1 MPANSSTPARALTKK
16 LHIKTYGCQM
26 NAYDSAR
33 MTELLAPLGYVPTA
47 DAAEADMIVLNTC
60 HIREKAAEKVYS
72 DLGRMNV
79 LKRDRAA
86 QGRRTIL
93 AVGGCVAQAEGEE
106 MRRRAPFVDMVFGP
120 QSYHRLPEMI
130 AALERDARPAL
141 ATEFPAESKFDHLP
155 GARALAAGAD
165 EALGA
170 GFVAVQEGCDKFCT
184 FCVVPYTRGAEYS
197 RPAAQVLAEV
207 RSLAAQGAREITLLG
222 QNVNNYR
229 GAGSDAGSDGSPW
242 PLSRLIGAVA
252 EIDGVER
259 IRYVTSYPAD
269 MSDDLIAAHRDVP
282 ALMPFLHLPVQSGS
296 DRVLAAMN
304 RRHTA
309 DDYRRLVD
317 RLRAQRADLA
327 LATDFIVGFPGE
339 TEDEFAA
346 TLALVDEIGFAQA
359 YSFMYSPRPG
369 TPAAALPGQ
378 LAEDIKIERLAR
390 LQDRINARQIAFNR
404 ACAGRTMPVLFERE
418 GKHAGQLIG
427 RSPYMQSVYVQAPRA
442 WMGRIAEVRIEAG
455 YANSL
460 SAILAG
466 AGVDPADAR
475 AACA

>member
-1 MPANSSTPARALTKK
+1 
-16 LHIKTYGCQM
+16 M

-33 MTELLAPLGYVPTA
+33 MAELLAPLGYAETA
-47 DAAEADMIVLNTC
+47 DAAKADLIVLNTC

-79 LKRDRAA
+79 LKRARAA
-86 QGRRTIL
+86 EGRRVIL

-106 MRRRAPFVDMVFGP
+106 MLRRAPFVDMVFGP

-130 AALERDARPAL
+130 ADLDRANPRAVL
-141 ATEFPAESKFDHLP
+141 ATEFPAQSKFDHLP
-155 GARALAAGAD
+155 ETRALDSGAAGLN
-165 EALGA
+165 ESLGA
-170 GFVAVQEGCDKFCT
+170 GFVAVQEGCDKFCA

-197 RPAAQVLAEV
+197 RPVARVLAEA
-207 RSLAAQGAREITLLG
+207 RSLAAQGVREITLLG

-229 GAGSDAGSDGSPW
+229 GAGSDKNSDGGSW
-242 PLSRLIGAVA
+242 TLARLIGAVA
-252 EIDGVER
+252 GIAGVER

-269 MSDDLIAAHRDVP
+269 MRDDLIAAHRDVP

-317 RLRAQRADLA
+317 RLRDARPDLA
-327 LATDFIVGFPGE
+327 LASDFIVGFPGE
-339 TEDEFAA
+339 TDAEFAA
-346 TLALVDEIGFAQA
+346 TLALVDDVGFAQA
-359 YSFMYSPRPG
+359 YSFVYSPRPG
-369 TPAAALPGQ
+369 TPAAALPDQ
-378 LAEDIKIERLAR
+378 LADAIKIERLAR
-390 LQDRINARQIAFNR
+390 LQDRINAHQLAFNR
-404 ACAGRTMPVLFERE
+404 AGAGRIMPVLFERE
-418 GKHAGQLIG
+418 GKHPGQLIG
-427 RSPYMQSVYVQAPRA
+427 RSPYMQSVHAAAPRQ

-460 SAILAG
+460 
-466 AGVDPADAR
+466 AGVLADTADAEAQGQAAR
-475 AACA
+475 A